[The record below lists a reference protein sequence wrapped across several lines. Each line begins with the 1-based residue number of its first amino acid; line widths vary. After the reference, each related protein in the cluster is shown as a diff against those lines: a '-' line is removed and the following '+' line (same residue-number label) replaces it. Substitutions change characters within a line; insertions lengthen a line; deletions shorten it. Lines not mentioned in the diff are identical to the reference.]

1 MDISIHNSSGEI
13 VSKVRLSDSVFKIKP
28 NDDVIFRAVMSENTN
43 SRQGTSSTKTRSEVS
58 GGGKKP
64 WKQKGRGAA
73 RAGTIRSPLWK
84 GGGITHG
91 PKPKNYKYDLPK
103 KMKQLARRSV
113 LSQRIKDKQIIVV
126 DELKFDTPKTKNFLK
141 LMISLGIN
149 DKKVAF
155 FPEKN
160 TDVVFKSARN
170 LPNVTIVVSKN
181 ASTYD
186 LLDAEVLLFDKE
198 GIKAL
203 NKQLEVWILLW
214 K

>member
-13 VSKVRLSDSVFKIKP
+13 ISKVRLSDSVFKIKP

-126 DELKFDTPKTKNFLK
+126 DELKFDTPKTKNFSK

-203 NKQLEVWILLW
+203 NKQLEV
-214 K
+214 

>member
-13 VSKVRLSDSVFKIKP
+13 ISKVRLSDSVFKIKP

-160 TDVVFKSARN
+160 IDVVFKSARN

-203 NKQLEVWILLW
+203 NKQLEV
-214 K
+214 

>member
-203 NKQLEVWILLW
+203 NKQLEV
-214 K
+214 

>member
-126 DELKFDTPKTKNFLK
+126 DELKFDTPKTKNFLN

-160 TDVVFKSARN
+160 IDVVFKSARN
-170 LPNVTIVVSKN
+170 LPNVTIVESKN

>member
-13 VSKVRLSDSVFKIKP
+13 ISKVRLSDSVFKIKP

-126 DELKFDTPKTKNFLK
+126 DQLKFDAPKTKNFLN
-141 LMISLGIN
+141 LLISLGIN
-149 DKKVAF
+149 NKKVAF
-155 FPEKN
+155 FPQKKI
-160 TDVVFKSARN
+160 DVVFKSARN
-170 LPNVTIVVSKN
+170 LPNVNIIESKN

-203 NKQLEVWILLW
+203 NKQLEVWIWLW

>member
-103 KMKQLARRSV
+103 KMKQLARRSI

-126 DELKFDTPKTKNFLK
+126 DELKFDTPKTKNFLN

-160 TDVVFKSARN
+160 RDVVFKSARN

>member
-13 VSKVRLSDSVFKIKP
+13 ISKVRLSDSVFKIKP

-113 LSQRIKDKQIIVV
+113 LSQRVKDKQIIVV
-126 DELKFDTPKTKNFLK
+126 DELKFDTPKTKNFLN
-141 LMISLGIN
+141 LLISLGIN

-160 TDVVFKSARN
+160 IDVVFKSARN

-198 GIKAL
+198 GIKVL

>member
-126 DELKFDTPKTKNFLK
+126 DELKFDTPKTKNFLN

-160 TDVVFKSARN
+160 IDVVFKSARN
-170 LPNVTIVVSKN
+170 LPNVTIVESKN

-203 NKQLEVWILLW
+203 NKQLEV
-214 K
+214 

>member
-13 VSKVRLSDSVFKIKP
+13 ISKVRLRDSVFKIKP
-28 NDDVIFRAVMSENTN
+28 NNDVIFRAVMSENTN

-126 DELKFDTPKTKNFLK
+126 DELKFDTPKTKNFLN

-160 TDVVFKSARN
+160 SDVVFKSARN
-170 LPNVTIVVSKN
+170 LPNVTIIVSKN

-203 NKQLEVWILLW
+203 NKQLEV
-214 K
+214 

>member
-1 MDISIHNSSGEI
+1 
-13 VSKVRLSDSVFKIKP
+13 
-28 NDDVIFRAVMSENTN
+28 MSENTN

-126 DELKFDTPKTKNFLK
+126 DELKFDTPKTKNFLN

-203 NKQLEVWILLW
+203 NKQLEV
-214 K
+214 

>member
-13 VSKVRLSDSVFKIKP
+13 ISKVRLSDSVFKIKP

-43 SRQGTSSTKTRSEVS
+43 SRQGTSSTKTRSEVC

-203 NKQLEVWILLW
+203 NKQLEV
-214 K
+214 

>member
-13 VSKVRLSDSVFKIKP
+13 ISKVRLSDSVFKIKP

-113 LSQRIKDKQIIVV
+113 LSQRVKDKQIIVV
-126 DELKFDTPKTKNFLK
+126 DELKFDTPKTKNFLN
-141 LMISLGIN
+141 LLISLGIN

-160 TDVVFKSARN
+160 IDVVFKSARN

-198 GIKAL
+198 GIKVL
-203 NKQLEVWILLW
+203 NKQLEV
-214 K
+214 

>member
-13 VSKVRLSDSVFKIKP
+13 ISKVRLSDSVFKIKP

-203 NKQLEVWILLW
+203 NKQLEV
-214 K
+214 

>member
-13 VSKVRLSDSVFKIKP
+13 ISKVRLSDSVFKIKP

-58 GGGKKP
+58 CGGKKP

-203 NKQLEVWILLW
+203 NKQLEV
-214 K
+214 

>member
-160 TDVVFKSARN
+160 IDVVFKSARN

-203 NKQLEVWILLW
+203 NKQLEV
-214 K
+214 